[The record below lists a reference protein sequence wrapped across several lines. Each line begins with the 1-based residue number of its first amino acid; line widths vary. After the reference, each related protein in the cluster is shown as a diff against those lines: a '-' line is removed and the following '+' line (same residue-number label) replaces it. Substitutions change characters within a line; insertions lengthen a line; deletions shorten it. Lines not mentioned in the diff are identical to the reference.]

1 MQSSNQPFDIASN
14 ISSEE
19 SVTQKRSLEI
29 IVEDSLEILSTSSDT
44 SMAFENSNQI
54 GNIGT
59 TIKYNM
65 TLEYYMDNP
74 LGAKVYVDP
83 LGRKAVRVDDHEI
96 EFQMKVP
103 VSVQGDGRQYMDPY
117 ATMYVVTDNPMSTNK
132 WGLKESI
139 DNQGK
144 QPMDETERPPHLDP
158 KLYKFINS
166 MQLKRIKVDD
176 QSLGLYWGESQSE
189 TDLYLQI

>member
-1 MQSSNQPFDIASN
+1 MYLRSGHYVQSGNQPSDVANN

-19 SVTQKRSLEI
+19 SVTQKRSLET

-44 SMAFENSNQI
+44 SMASRNSSQI

-83 LGRKAVRVDDHEI
+83 LGRKAMRVDDH
-96 EFQMKVP
+96 
-103 VSVQGDGRQYMDPY
+103 
-117 ATMYVVTDNPMSTNK
+117 
-132 WGLKESI
+132 
-139 DNQGK
+139 
-144 QPMDETERPPHLDP
+144 
-158 KLYKFINS
+158 
-166 MQLKRIKVDD
+166 
-176 QSLGLYWGESQSE
+176 
-189 TDLYLQI
+189 